1 LGHKAWSGCSFARA
15 GDIRRTHEELTMS
28 LIDTRIALIE
38 AERLLSRVRN
48 WVAKWI
54 DRVCASNDAPIDPTA
69 HFSLREWADLPTHHP
84 ASDE

>member
-1 LGHKAWSGCSFARA
+1 
-15 GDIRRTHEELTMS
+15 MS

-38 AERLLSRVRN
+38 AERRNLLSRVRN
-48 WVAKWI
+48 WVANWI